1 MTFRKTEQF
10 ASFIK
15 LAGDISATRILEL
28 GTSDSA
34 FLSEFIRRV
43 NWSDAISLHCV
54 DTGSETFDSELMKA
68 AASNDS
74 VEFNLVKHVGSET
87 EINDAV
93 LMAAKEELFDMVLVS
108 GASSQPSLL
117 TACMVCNEIVRTG
130 GTVAIAEAITASGSM
145 AEAVQSFSDIFEDSF
160 NECQPGIY
168 TKK

>member
-28 GTSDSA
+28 GTIDSA
-34 FLSEFIRRV
+34 FLSEFLRHA
-43 NWSDAISLHCV
+43 NWSSSISLHCV

-68 AASNDS
+68 AASNDA
-74 VEFNLVKHVGSET
+74 VEFNLVKHIGSET
-87 EINDAV
+87 EVNDAV

-130 GTVAIAEAITASGSM
+130 GTVAIAEAIMESGSM

-160 NECQPGIY
+160 DECQPGIY